1 MRWILILM
9 CYAEA
14 WSLRASPLNWA
25 LYKKG
30 KMNNVKIIVLISILF
45 NFALAQ
51 DKELENIFKKTKI
64 NGTIVLSSLN
74 NEEFIHND
82 TRAIKRYI
90 PASTFKIPNTLIVLE
105 ERVIKDEYEI
115 IKWDGKKRFYEPWN
129 KDQTLQSTI
138 AMSCVWCYQR
148 FAKKIGNEKYLDWLK
163 KIDYGNEKTGLD
175 VSTFWLEGD
184 LQISAVEQIEF
195 LKKLYKDD
203 LPFQQKYIDIT
214 KKILTVE
221 KTKDYIIKAKSG
233 WSGKIGWYV
242 GYVETKN
249 NIWFFALN
257 ADIKKEEL
265 KYRKQIVM
273 EALKIKNII

>member
-1 MRWILILM
+1 
-9 CYAEA
+9 
-14 WSLRASPLNWA
+14 
-25 LYKKG
+25 
-30 KMNNVKIIVLISILF
+30 MNNAKIIVLISILY

-51 DKELENIFKKTKI
+51 DNELENIFEKTKI

-74 NEEFIHND
+74 NEEFIHNN

-90 PASTFKIPNTLIVLE
+90 PASTFKIPNTLITLE
-105 ERVIKDEYEI
+105 ERVIQDEYEI

-129 KDQTLQSTI
+129 KDQTLQSAI
-138 AMSCVWCYQR
+138 SISCVWCYQR

-195 LKKLYKDD
+195 LKKLYKND
-203 LPFQQKYIDIT
+203 LPFQEKYIDIT

-221 KTKDYIIKAKSG
+221 KTKEYTIKAKSG

-249 NIWFFALN
+249 NICFFALN

-273 EALKIKNII
+273 EALKVKNII

>member
-1 MRWILILM
+1 MLM

-25 LYKKG
+25 LYKRG
-30 KMNNVKIIVLISILF
+30 KMNNVKIIILISILF

-105 ERVIKDEYEI
+105 ERVIKDEYGI

-129 KDQTLQSTI
+129 KDQTLQSAI

-249 NIWFFALN
+249 NIWFFTLN